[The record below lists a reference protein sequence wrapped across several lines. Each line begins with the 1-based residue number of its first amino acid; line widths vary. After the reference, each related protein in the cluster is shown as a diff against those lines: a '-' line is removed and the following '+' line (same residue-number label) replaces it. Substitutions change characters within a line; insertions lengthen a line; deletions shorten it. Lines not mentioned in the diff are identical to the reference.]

1 MSQVKTVKEDLKPV
15 FWSAKRISIMAIFI
29 ALSYVGSLIKI
40 PSPMG
45 TVGLDSA
52 PGFFSALAFGA
63 WEGAIIIAIGHLFTA
78 AVVGFPL
85 TIPVHLVIAVQ
96 MALWA
101 LAFRWVN
108 QKLGLIP
115 AMVVAILLN
124 GVVSSFT
131 MLPMGGMGAVLGAMP
146 FLILGSVINVVVA
159 GLAYKA
165 LKKSRLF

>member
-1 MSQVKTVKEDLKPV
+1 MSQVQPVKEDLKPE
-15 FWSAKRISIMAIFI
+15 FWSVKRIAIMAIFI

-85 TIPVHLVIAVQ
+85 TIPVHLVIAVE

-108 QKLGLIP
+108 QKFGLIS
-115 AMVVAILLN
+115 AMVVAIFLN
-124 GVVSSFT
+124 GVVASFT

-146 FLILGSVINVVVA
+146 FLVLGSVLNVVIA
-159 GLAYKA
+159 GLTYKA
-165 LKKSRLF
+165 LRKSRLF

>member
-1 MSQVKTVKEDLKPV
+1 MSQVQPVKEDLKPV
-15 FWSAKRISIMAIFI
+15 FWSAKRIAIMAIFI

-40 PSPMG
+40 PSPLG
-45 TVGLDSA
+45 TIGLDSA

-85 TIPVHLVIAVQ
+85 TIPMHLFIAAL

-101 LAFRWVN
+101 LTFRWVN

-115 AMVVAILLN
+115 AMIVAIFLN

-131 MLPMGGMGAVLGAMP
+131 MLPAGGMGAVLGLMP
-146 FLILGSVINVVVA
+146 FLVLGSVINVVVS